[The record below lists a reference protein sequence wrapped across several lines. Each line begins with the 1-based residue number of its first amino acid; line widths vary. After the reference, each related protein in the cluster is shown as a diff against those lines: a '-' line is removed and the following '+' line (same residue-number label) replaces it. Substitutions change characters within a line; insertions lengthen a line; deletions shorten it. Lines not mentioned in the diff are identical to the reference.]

1 MTHFRYRA
9 ATATGDLKSGT
20 LEARTPADALARV
33 RALGLSP
40 IEATAIKAAAAN
52 DANGSKPPKATGA
65 ARKAATR
72 ALGEL
77 AVLLAA
83 GLSLD
88 RALTVVTDNIP
99 SRPAALAFVAMHAQI
114 KEGVPLSRT
123 MAAQPGLF
131 PPAAWAMAEA
141 GEANGRLDIA
151 LTRLSETLDRAE
163 QLRSTI
169 VSSLIYP
176 VMLLAIATGV
186 IGLMLLV
193 VVPQFES
200 LIGSNGA
207 KIPPVTAAVM
217 AASRGLRDH
226 GLAGLLLLALGGVV
240 AWQALKAPAARA
252 AVDRL
257 LLKAPLLGEIVTKAE
272 TARFARVLGSLVE
285 GGVPVP
291 AALAIARRSIGNAH
305 MGAAVDRVSIGLK
318 QGGGLTGP
326 LIATG
331 LFPRIA
337 ISFMRTGEET
347 ARLGAMLERLADVLD
362 REVKQAIGNAIGVL
376 TPAITVVIGAV
387 VGLVIASLMS
397 AILGF
402 NELAVGG
409 PQ

>member
-1 MTHFRYRA
+1 M
-9 ATATGDLKSGT
+9 
-20 LEARTPADALARV
+20 V
-33 RALGLSP
+33 
-40 IEATAIKAAAAN
+40 
-52 DANGSKPPKATGA
+52 
-65 ARKAATR
+65 
-72 ALGEL
+72 
-77 AVLLAA
+77 
-83 GLSLD
+83 
-88 RALTVVTDNIP
+88 
-99 SRPAALAFVAMHAQI
+99 
-114 KEGVPLSRT
+114 
-123 MAAQPGLF
+123 
-131 PPAAWAMAEA
+131 
-141 GEANGRLDIA
+141 
-151 LTRLSETLDRAE
+151 
-163 QLRSTI
+163 
-169 VSSLIYP
+169 
-176 VMLLAIATGV
+176 
-186 IGLMLLV
+186 
-193 VVPQFES
+193 
-200 LIGSNGA
+200 
-207 KIPPVTAAVM
+207 
-217 AASRGLRDH
+217 SRGCCCSRWP
-226 GLAGLLLLALGGVV
+226 GSWRGRR
-240 AWQALKAPAARA
+240 LKAPAARA

-257 LLKAPLLGEIVTKAE
+257 LLKAPLLGTIVTKAE

-305 MGAAVDRVSIGLK
+305 MGAAVDRVSTGLK

-347 ARLGAMLERLADVLD
+347 ARLGQMLERLADVLD

>member
-9 ATATGDLKSGT
+9 ATPSGDLKTGT
-20 LEARTPADALARV
+20 LEALTAQDALARV

-40 IEATAIKAAAAN
+40 IEATAIKAAAA
-52 DANGSKPPKATGA
+52 DDTNGNGAPKATGA

-77 AVLLAA
+77 AVLVAA

-99 SRPAALAFVAMHAQI
+99 NRPAAIAFTVMHSQI
-114 KEGVPLSRT
+114 KEGVPLSRAMT
-123 MAAQPGLF
+123 SQPGLF

-151 LTRLSETLDRAE
+151 LTRLAETLDRAE

-176 VMLLAIATGV
+176 VMLLTIATGV
-186 IGLMLLV
+186 ILVMLLV

-217 AASRGLRDH
+217 GASRALRDH
-226 GLAGLLLLALGGVV
+226 GLTALLLLALGVVV
-240 AWQALKAPAARA
+240 AWQALKQPATKA
-252 AVDRL
+252 AFDRL
-257 LLKAPLLGEIVTKAE
+257 ILKAPLIGAIVTKAE

-331 LFPRIA
+331 LFPKIA

-347 ARLGAMLERLADVLD
+347 ARLGQMLERLADVLD

-376 TPAITVVIGAV
+376 TPAITVVIGAI

-402 NELAVGG
+402 NELATSGV
-409 PQ
+409 Q

>member
-1 MTHFRYRA
+1 VTRFRYRA
-9 ATATGDLKSGT
+9 ATPSGDLKTGT

-52 DANGSKPPKATGA
+52 DVNGSKPPKATGA

-99 SRPAALAFVAMHAQI
+99 SRPAALAFIAMHAQI

-151 LTRLSETLDRAE
+151 LTRLAETLDRAE

>member
-1 MTHFRYRA
+1 MTHYRYRA
-9 ATATGDLKSGT
+9 ATPSGDLKTGT
-20 LEARTPADALARV
+20 LEALDPKDALARV
-33 RALGLSP
+33 RALGLAP
-40 IEATAIKAAAAN
+40 IEAIATKAAN
-52 DANGSKPPKATGA
+52 DTNGTSTAPKATGP
-65 ARKAATR
+65 ARKAAAR

-77 AVLLAA
+77 AVLLGA

-88 RALTVVTDNIP
+88 RALTVVIDNIP
-99 SRPAALAFVAMHAQI
+99 NRPAALAYATMHRQV
-114 KEGVPLSRT
+114 KEGVPLSRA

-151 LTRLSETLDRAE
+151 LTRLADTLDRAD
-163 QLRSTI
+163 QLRST
-169 VSSLIYP
+169 VTSSLIYP
-176 VMLLAIATGV
+176 VALLTIATGV
-186 IGLMLLV
+186 ILIMLLV

-217 AASRGLRDH
+217 GASRALREH
-226 GLAGLLLLALGGVV
+226 GLAALLVLAGLGLAG
-240 AWQALKAPAARA
+240 WRALKQPATRA
-252 AVDRL
+252 AFDRL
-257 LLKAPLLGEIVTKAE
+257 ILKAPLIGQIVTKAE

-291 AALAIARRSIGNAH
+291 AALAISRRSIGNAH
-305 MGAAVDRVSIGLK
+305 MGAAVDRVSTGLK

-331 LFPRIA
+331 LFPKIA

-362 REVKQAIGNAIGVL
+362 REVKSGIANVIGVL

>member
-1 MTHFRYRA
+1 VTHFRYRA

>member
-1 MTHFRYRA
+1 MTQFRYRA
-9 ATATGDLKSGT
+9 ATTGGDLRQGVIESDT
-20 LEARTPADALARV
+20 LDEALRRLRGQGLA
-33 RALGLSP
+33 P
-40 IEATAIKAAAAN
+40 IEAVPVKTVAL
-52 DANGSKPPKATGA
+52 ANGTAVPTAKAGGA

-77 AVLLAA
+77 AVLLGA

-88 RALTVVTDNIP
+88 RAMSVAIDNIP
-99 SRPAALAFVAMHAQI
+99 NNAAQAGFVAMHKSV
-114 KEGVPLSRT
+114 KEGVPLSRA
-123 MAAQPGLF
+123 MAASPGLF

-151 LTRLSETLDRAE
+151 LTRLAETLDRGE
-163 QLRSTI
+163 QLKETI

-176 VMLLAIATGV
+176 AMLLVIATGV
-186 IGLMLLV
+186 ILVMLLV

-200 LIGSNGA
+200 LISSGAGKVPASTQMVMGASKFVRENGVVA
-207 KIPPVTAAVM
+207 L
-217 AASRGLRDH
+217 GLI
-226 GLAGLLLLALGGVV
+226 ALGGVV
-240 AWQALKAPAARA
+240 LWQALKRPAARA
-252 AVDRL
+252 AFDRITL
-257 LLKAPLLGEIVTKAE
+257 RLPLLGTIVTNAE

-331 LFPRIA
+331 VFPRIA

-362 REVKQAIGNAIGVL
+362 REVRTSIGRAIGVL
-376 TPAITVVIGAV
+376 TPAITVVIGV
-387 VGLVIASLMS
+387 VIAFVIASLMS

-402 NELAVGG
+402 NELAIG

>member
-1 MTHFRYRA
+1 MSTYRYRA
-9 ATATGDLKSGT
+9 ATPSGALKTGT
-20 LEARTPADALARV
+20 LEALTPADALARV

-40 IEATAIKAAAAN
+40 IEATATKAAAAN
-52 DANGSKPPKATGA
+52 DSNGVKPPKATGA

-88 RALTVVTDNIP
+88 RALTVVSDNIP
-99 SRPAALAFVAMHAQI
+99 SRPAALAFATMQGQI
-114 KEGVPLSRT
+114 KEGVPLSRA

-151 LTRLSETLDRAE
+151 LTRLAETLDRAE

-176 VMLLAIATGV
+176 VMLLTIATGV
-186 IGLMLLV
+186 ILVMLLV

-207 KIPPVTAAVM
+207 KIPLVTAAVM
-217 AASRGLRDH
+217 GASRALRENGLTALLV
-226 GLAGLLLLALGGVV
+226 LAGAGIAVWQLL
-240 AWQALKAPAARA
+240 KSPAARA
-252 AVDRL
+252 GFDRVI
-257 LLKAPLLGEIVTKAE
+257 LKAPLLGTIVTKAE

-291 AALAIARRSIGNAH
+291 TALAIARRSIGNAH
-305 MGAAVDRVSIGLK
+305 MGAAVDRVSVGLK

-331 LFPRIA
+331 LFPKIA

-347 ARLGAMLERLADVLD
+347 ARLGQMLERLADVLD

-376 TPAITVVIGAV
+376 TPAITVGIGAV

-402 NELAVGG
+402 NELATGG
-409 PQ
+409 AQ

>member
-1 MTHFRYRA
+1 VSTYRYRA
-9 ATATGDLKSGT
+9 ATPSGDLKTGT
-20 LEARTPADALARV
+20 LEALTPQDALARV

-40 IEATAIKAAAAN
+40 IEAIVTKAAAAN
-52 DANGSKPPKATGA
+52 DIDTKAHKATAA

-99 SRPAALAFVAMHAQI
+99 NRPAALAFAAMQASI

-123 MAAQPGLF
+123 MAAQQGLF

-151 LTRLSETLDRAE
+151 LTRLAETLDRAE

-176 VMLLAIATGV
+176 VMLLTIATGV
-186 IGLMLLV
+186 ILVMLLV

-217 AASRGLRDH
+217 GASRALRDH
-226 GLAGLLLLALGGVV
+226 GLAGLLVLALGVVV
-240 AWQALKAPAARA
+240 AWQALKQPATKVAF
-252 AVDRL
+252 DRF
-257 LLKAPLLGEIVTKAE
+257 LLKAPLIGTIVTKAE

-291 AALAIARRSIGNAH
+291 SALAIARRSIGNAH
-305 MGAAVDRVSIGLK
+305 MGAAVDRVSTGLK

-347 ARLGAMLERLADVLD
+347 ARLGAMLDRLADVLD

-409 PQ
+409 IQ

>member
-1 MTHFRYRA
+1 VTHFRYRA

-226 GLAGLLLLALGGVV
+226 GLAGLLLLALGRVV